1 MYIRTYKFELTFTL
15 LQGELHTILETKH
28 ILLHRH
34 RKPIRSVEAVL
45 AAQSVAENLRTSE
58 FFALCNMGVNF
69 LK

>member
-15 LQGELHTILETKH
+15 LQGELHTILETK
-28 ILLHRH
+28 LHRH